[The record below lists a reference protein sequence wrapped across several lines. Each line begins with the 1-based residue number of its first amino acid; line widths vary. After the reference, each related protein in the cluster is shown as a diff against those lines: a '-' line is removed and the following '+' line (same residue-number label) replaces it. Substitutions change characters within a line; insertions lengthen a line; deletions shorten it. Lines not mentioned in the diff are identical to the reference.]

1 MSLLRPRTNGAIAVV
16 TISDRQGRDTVD
28 SEVRATTL
36 EELFRACRDAPPS
49 KVVRVSITGPE
60 GEVRLNFASF
70 LNKK

>member
-1 MSLLRPRTNGAIAVV
+1 MSLFRLRKSAPVVVV

-28 SEVRATTL
+28 SEVRAATL

-49 KVVRVSITGPE
+49 KLVRVSISGPE

-70 LNKK
+70 RNKE